1 MAKRRRLPNGMGSI
15 TKLGKSRGRSRIS
28 PYMARLP
35 ARYDINGNEIRTVV
49 GCYKTYNEAFEALV
63 NYTAPVDD
71 KATLKEVYD
80 SYKEDPDYLN
90 LIRKTQVKYNS
101 NFQHYIDLHNTPINL
116 INQYD
121 LQTVINDRVKNGY
134 DEVVG
139 NETVHKNYSKDT
151 IRQLKTVM
159 VKIYDHAI
167 ENGLVDR
174 NIAKDLVVRG
184 EKEKGKEGKHPFTD
198 EELILMYR
206 NREKI
211 PFLDHILVMS
221 FTGLRTSEYRNLKVS
236 SIDLENNIIDDFG
249 IKTDTGKQR
258 IVYILE
264 TIRPILKELIEK
276 SQTGY
281 IYEKNGKHMSDTT
294 FRKDFNEALEEL
306 GIPDH
311 VPYDGRRSLAT
322 RAKKRKVKIR
332 NAADM
337 LGHKDETTTDKYY
350 IIDDEV
356 EIDKEDLEKLDLD
369 LEYR

>member
-1 MAKRRRLPNGMGSI
+1 MARRRKLPNGMGSI
-15 TKLGKSRGRSRIS
+15 TKLGKVNGKTRVR
-28 PYMARLP
+28 PYLARLP
-35 ARYDINGNEIRTVV
+35 ARYDDNGNEERHIV
-49 GCYKTYNEAFEALV
+49 GCFRTYNKALEALMV
-63 NYTAPVDD
+63 YTEPADN
-71 KATLKEVYD
+71 KATLKEVYE
-80 SYKEDPDYLN
+80 SYKQDPDYNN

-101 NFQHYIDLHNTPINL
+101 NFNHYIDLHNTPINL
-116 INQYD
+116 IKQYD
-121 LQTVINDRVKNGY
+121 LQTVINDKVKNGY
-134 DEVVG
+134 DELEDG
-139 NETVHKNYSKDT
+139 ELVHKEYTKDT

-167 ENGLVDR
+167 EKGQVDR

-184 EKEKGKEGKHPFTD
+184 EEGKGKEGKHPFTD
-198 EELILMYR
+198 EELILMYK
-206 NREKI
+206 NRHRI

-221 FTGLRTSEYRNLKVS
+221 LTGLRTSEYRNLKVS

-258 IVYILE
+258 IVYILK
-264 TIRPILKELIEK
+264 TIRPILAELIES

-281 IYEKNGKHMSDTT
+281 IYEKNGKHMSDST
-294 FRKDFNEALEEL
+294 FRKDFSKALEEL

-337 LGHKDETTTDKYY
+337 LGHKDEITTDKYY

-356 EIDKEDLEKLDLD
+356 EIDKEDLDKLELDL
-369 LEYR
+369 

>member
-1 MAKRRRLPNGMGSI
+1 MAKRRKLPNGMGSI
-15 TKLGKSRGRSRIS
+15 TKLGKVNGKKRVR

-35 ARYDINGNEIRTVV
+35 AKYDIKGKETRQIV

-71 KATLKEVYD
+71 KMTLKEVYE
-80 SYKEDPDYLN
+80 SYKLDPDYNN

-101 NFQHYIDLHNTPINL
+101 NFMHYIDLHNTPINL

-121 LQTVINDRVKNGY
+121 LQTVINDKVKNGY
-134 DEVVG
+134 DDVVG
-139 NETVHKNYSKDT
+139 GKVVHKEYSKDT

-167 ENGLVDR
+167 ENGLVER

-184 EKEKGKEGKHPFTD
+184 EKEKGKEGKNPFTD
-198 EELILMYR
+198 EELILMYKHR
-206 NREKI
+206 HQI
-211 PFLDHILVMS
+211 PFLNHILVMAL
-221 FTGLRTSEYRNLKVS
+221 TGLRTSEYRNLKVS

-258 IVYILE
+258 IVYILK
-264 TIRPILKELIEK
+264 TIRPILSELIEQ

-281 IYEKNGKHMSDTT
+281 IYEKDGKHMSDTT
-294 FRKDFNEALEEL
+294 FRKDFTEALEEL

-337 LGHKDETTTDKYY
+337 LGHKDEITTDKYY

-356 EIDKEDLEKLDLD
+356 KIDREDLDKLELDL
-369 LEYR
+369 